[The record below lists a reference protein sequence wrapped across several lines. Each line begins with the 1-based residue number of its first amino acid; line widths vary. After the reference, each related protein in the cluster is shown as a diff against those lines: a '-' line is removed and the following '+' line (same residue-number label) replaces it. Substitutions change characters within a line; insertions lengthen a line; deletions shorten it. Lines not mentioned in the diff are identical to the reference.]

1 MEKDNDLEQNN
12 INKLSLERKNKLKDI
27 ISSGHKPYSNSFNK
41 NTFANELIKKYSSL
55 DSDSIISE
63 KTFSLAGRL
72 MLKRVMGKA
81 SFGTIQDQSGKIQF
95 YISEKNV
102 GEKYEEELFSKK
114 EIPFIKIKRKLFVIT
129 NKKNKQKVRINKL
142 LEKYRV
148 SNFNFLKKNEIIKL
162 LVRLKILNNNNNIN

>member
-27 ISSGHKPYSNSFNK
+27 ISSGHKPYSNNFNK
-41 NTFANELIKKYSSL
+41 NTFADELIKQYSSL
-55 DSDSIISE
+55 DPESIKIE

-102 GEKYEEELFSKK
+102 GESLHLFYKSCDLGDILGICGTIFKTKVGELT
-114 EIPFIKIKRKLFVIT
+114 INIT
-129 NKKNKQKVRINKL
+129 ELYL
-142 LEKYRV
+142 LTKALMP
-148 SNFNFLKKNEIIKL
+148 FLKSFTD
-162 LVRLKILNNNNNIN
+162 

>member
-1 MEKDNDLEQNN
+1 MEKENDLEQNN

-27 ISSGHKPYSNSFNK
+27 ISLVINHIVISFNK
-41 NTFANELIKKYSSL
+41 NTFADELIKKYSSL
-55 DSDSIISE
+55 DSESIKSE

-102 GEKYEEELFSKK
+102 GESLHLFYKVVT
-114 EIPFIKIKRKLFVIT
+114 LVI
-129 NKKNKQKVRINKL
+129 
-142 LEKYRV
+142 
-148 SNFNFLKKNEIIKL
+148 F
-162 LVRLKILNNNNNIN
+162 